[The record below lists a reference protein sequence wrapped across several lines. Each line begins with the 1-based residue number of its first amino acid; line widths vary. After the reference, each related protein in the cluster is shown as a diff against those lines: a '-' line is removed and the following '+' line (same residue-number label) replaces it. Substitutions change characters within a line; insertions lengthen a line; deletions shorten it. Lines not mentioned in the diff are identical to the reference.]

1 MKLLL
6 LVWMAA
12 LGTASAQPY
21 VVNTIAGKGKVDYA
35 GDGKAAT
42 SVNLFSPN
50 RVAFDTAGNL
60 YFTESYYHRVFKVSA
75 TGTLTAVAGN
85 GDNVFDGEGGLATAA
100 ALPYPEGIAA
110 DAAGNLYV
118 GTSSLLCKISGG
130 RLRTIAGTGYSGYSG
145 DRGAALDAKIHTPT
159 GIVLDGAGNVFFS
172 DSQSSVVR
180 RIGTDGIITTVAGTG
195 TPGYSGEGPATSAQL
210 STPEG
215 LAFDSKGDL

>member
-1 MKLLL
+1 MKPLRCAILA
-6 LVWMAA
+6 WIAA
-12 LGTASAQPY
+12 LPSAFAQPY
-21 VVNTIAGKGKVDYA
+21 VVNTIPGHGKLAYA

-100 ALPYPEGIAA
+100 ALPYPEGIAV

-118 GTSSLLCKISGG
+118 GTSARLCKISGG
-130 RLRTIAGTGYSGYSG
+130 RVHTIAGTGLSGYSG
-145 DRGAALDAKIHTPT
+145 
-159 GIVLDGAGNVFFS
+159 
-172 DSQSSVVR
+172 
-180 RIGTDGIITTVAGTG
+180 
-195 TPGYSGEGPATSAQL
+195 
-210 STPEG
+210 
-215 LAFDSKGDL
+215 